1 MELRQMEKRA
11 VKSNGGSWG
20 TGEQWTASLRSST
33 GIRNTLYN
41 KLRKYMETNILHDH
55 VTNVA
60 LHCRTVATEEEK
72 QAVRTYL
79 KGSYLFASCQRNDN
93 GNPKVRE
100 VLARHSNNSHSN

>member
-1 MELRQMEKRA
+1 MEKKA

-55 VTNVA
+55 VTKCCIA
-60 LHCRTVATEEEK
+60 MP
-72 QAVRTYL
+72 Y
-79 KGSYLFASCQRNDN
+79 GRNGGGETGCAN
-93 GNPKVRE
+93 ISER
-100 VLARHSNNSHSN
+100 VLSICKLPTKRQW